1 MGCSKEALRIIL
13 WMWVRAQLRRG
24 LCMRSANILITCCGC
39 QPPAASH
46 ELPFFPCCRSWVITW
61 LFNCIFVAITLIS
74 FTQLWEASSIYL
86 PTSGQNIYS
95 DRTWRAPM
103 ASCILSALLVIGYD
117 IMSCVTLIKCVLPQE
132 IAWLPACHSTVNH
145 LHQTGPWC

>member
-1 MGCSKEALRIIL
+1 MGCSKEALRIVL

-24 LCMRSANILITCCGC
+24 LCMWSANILITCCGC
-39 QPPAASH
+39 QLL
-46 ELPFFPCCRSWVITW
+46 LPHTHAMPCCRSWVITW

-86 PTSGQNIYS
+86 PTSGQNVYS

-117 IMSCVTLIKCVLPQE
+117 VMSCVTLIKCV
-132 IAWLPACHSTVNH
+132 WLVA
-145 LHQTGPWC
+145 